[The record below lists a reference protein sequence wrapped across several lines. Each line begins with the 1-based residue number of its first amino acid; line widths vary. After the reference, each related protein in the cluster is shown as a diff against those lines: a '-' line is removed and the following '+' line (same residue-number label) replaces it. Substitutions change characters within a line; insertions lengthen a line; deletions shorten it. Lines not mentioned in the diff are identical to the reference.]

1 MLRPGEDVMS
11 SGRGASQHQYLR
23 LLKTQVLRPV
33 CVQIQPRDTEKKLGE
48 FVSRT
53 VGLFF
58 RS

>member
-1 MLRPGEDVMS
+1 MS